1 MILYELNLSV
11 LVATTPTWNPPLT
24 PYWYRA
30 KDHELVPEPSLL
42 LYSFLYTFALWI
54 FALAC
59 RQIERCKWRSGNK
72 RKLLRSVCLPTLIRG
87 SLSFAKDITERA
99 VLDEVARFCSRSTSD
114 LAEAGRKP
122 ALSTN
127 ILCACSVSF
136 GTALIW
142 TQVFSLWKEFT
153 STWKLAYLEF
163 RSNLCSVFLDFHS
176 FTEKPVFECTFTHP
190 VMLFWSYL
198 VKNSMD
204 RVSVICILAMKWYLQ
219 QLCPFKVCSLK
230 STCNQIL
237 AFIWYPKKIRADWWK
252 IRWKSIYILMIKV
265 NKLFPFFFSRCVF

>member
-1 MILYELNLSV
+1 MIQYELNLSV

-219 QLCPFKVCSLK
+219 QLSL
-230 STCNQIL
+230 
-237 AFIWYPKKIRADWWK
+237 
-252 IRWKSIYILMIKV
+252 
-265 NKLFPFFFSRCVF
+265 